1 MADQIATPDAI
12 SAPMEAPRKPNRQ
25 AVTMIRGSITYCS
38 PNRFWKRTNV
48 TRPVATSRPA
58 SSSPRRREIAQYFPP
73 PLAGEGRVGA
83 FTITLNSNGATS
95 RTPIASPVHQTVQVD
110 QKLVEGTDAESSS
123 TELPMVALIVIAP
136 SAAAIM

>member
-48 TRPVATSRPA
+48 KRPVATSRPA

-73 PLAGEGRVGA
+73 PLQGEGRGGA
-83 FTITLNSNGATS
+83 LPTTPKRNGAPD
-95 RTPIASPVHQTVQVD
+95 RRPIARPDNQPAQVD
-110 QKLVEGTDAESSS
+110 QNTSQGT
-123 TELPMVALIVIAP
+123 
-136 SAAAIM
+136 